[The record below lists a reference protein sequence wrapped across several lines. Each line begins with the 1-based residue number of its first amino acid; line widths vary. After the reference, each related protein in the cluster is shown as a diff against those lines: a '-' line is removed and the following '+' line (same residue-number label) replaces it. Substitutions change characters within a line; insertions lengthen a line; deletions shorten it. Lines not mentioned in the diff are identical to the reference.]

1 LSNHSNFTS
10 DNALSGITL
19 LVFSLFLFSLQDI
32 TIKYFSDQYSVLQI
46 VFIRGVIATAL
57 MMLAVK
63 IIEGHFYQASHRPWL
78 TLSRGL
84 LGFTSYTTY
93 YLAVASM
100 PLAEV
105 VAIVFSA
112 PLFVTAMSAIILREQ
127 VGLRR
132 WGAVI
137 AGFIGVLIIVGPSGQ
152 FSNLSVLLS
161 FTAAIT
167 YASQTIITKRLST
180 HDKPL
185 TIALNTMIVFTA
197 ASAMLGLMLAGNII
211 SISSSHPSLLFFTR
225 DWFQPETLDL
235 ALMIFLGFNG
245 ALAFFCMAKAYCVA
259 PASTIAPF
267 EYTYI
272 FWAVIFGY
280 LFWSEIPEP
289 TTMIGIS
296 ILISSSIYIWSR
308 ERRIQKEYL
317 SPRINEA
324 NEPLKLKT

>member
-1 LSNHSNFTS
+1 M
-10 DNALSGITL
+10 
-19 LVFSLFLFSLQDI
+19 

-46 VFIRGVIATAL
+46 VFIRGVIATLL
-57 MMLAVK
+57 MVLAAK
-63 IIEGHFYQASHRPWL
+63 FIEGQFFLASQKPWL

-112 PLFVTAMSAIILREQ
+112 PLFVTAMSAVFLREQ
-127 VGLRR
+127 VGPRR
-132 WGAVI
+132 WGAVL
-137 AGFIGVLIIVGPSGQ
+137 AGFVGVLIIVGPSGH
-152 FSNLSVLLS
+152 FSNLSVLLA
-161 FTAAIT
+161 FIAAIT
-167 YASQTIITKRLST
+167 YASQTTITRHLGS

-185 TIALNTMIVFTA
+185 SIALNTMIVFTG
-197 ASAMLGLMLAGNII
+197 ASGILSLMLGGNII
-211 SISSSHPSLLFFTR
+211 SISSSHPSLLFLTR
-225 DWFQPETLDL
+225 DWFQPESLDL

-245 ALAFFCMAKAYCVA
+245 ALAFFCMSKAYCVA

-280 LFWSEIPEP
+280 LFWSEIPSP
-289 TTMIGIS
+289 TTLIGIS
-296 ILISSSIYIWSR
+296 ILITSSIYIWNR
-308 ERRIQKEYL
+308 EHRTQKQGQRAQ
-317 SPRINEA
+317 SARA
-324 NEPLKLKT
+324 NELLRQGS

>member
-1 LSNHSNFTS
+1 MSGQSKFSS
-10 DNALSGITL
+10 DDAISGITL
-19 LVFSLFLFSLQDI
+19 LVFALFLFSLQDVA
-32 TIKYFSDQYSVLQI
+32 IKYFSDHYSVLQI

-57 MMLAVK
+57 MALAAK
-63 IIEGHFYQASHRPWL
+63 YIEGKFFLVSQKPWL

-127 VGLRR
+127 VGPRR
-132 WGAVI
+132 WGAVF
-137 AGFIGVLIIVGPSGQ
+137 AGFVGVLIIVGPSGQ
-152 FSNLSVLLS
+152 FQNLAVLLS

-167 YASQTIITKRLST
+167 YASQTIITRQLGS

-185 TIALNTMIVFTA
+185 SIALNAMIVFTC
-197 ASAMLGLMLAGNII
+197 ASAMLSLMLTANII
-211 SISSSHPSLLFFTR
+211 SVTSNHPSLLFFAR
-225 DWFQPETLDL
+225 DWAQPETLDL

-245 ALAFFCMAKAYCVA
+245 ALAFFCMSKAYCVA

-272 FWAVIFGY
+272 IWAVVFGY
-280 LFWSEIPEP
+280 LLWSETPAP

-296 ILISSSIYIWSR
+296 ILVTSSLYIWNR
-308 ERRIQKEYL
+308 ERKIQKQGQDMPVACTNGLVKQEF
-317 SPRINEA
+317 
-324 NEPLKLKT
+324 